1 MINQQC
7 KKCGKSYNSLADG
20 LCFHCDPK
28 HWKTW
33 FDKIYGDKSK
43 KK

>member
-20 LCFHCDPK
+20 LCY
-28 HWKTW
+28 HWKNW